1 MMIQTRVVNKS
12 FNMEKTEDEWM
23 IGRLKIE
30 IRKLEEEN
38 KKLQKTN
45 SLNNRLISLYKK
57 QLINISTKDVD
68 KENLKKIKL
77 LTEENFKLKKSIIS
91 LKGSLKEAN
100 GRNTNTGRE

>member
-1 MMIQTRVVNKS
+1 
-12 FNMEKTEDEWM
+12 MEKTEDEWM

>member
-1 MMIQTRVVNKS
+1 
-12 FNMEKTEDEWM
+12 MEKTEDKWM
-23 IGRLKIE
+23 IGQLKIE

-68 KENLKKIKL
+68 KENLKKIKS

-91 LKGSLKEAN
+91 LKGSLKEAS
-100 GRNTNTGRE
+100 GRNTNTGREQTF

>member
-1 MMIQTRVVNKS
+1 MG
-12 FNMEKTEDEWM
+12 KTEDEWM

-68 KENLKKIKL
+68 KENLKKIKS

-100 GRNTNTGRE
+100 GRNTNTGREQTF

>member
-1 MMIQTRVVNKS
+1 MG
-12 FNMEKTEDEWM
+12 KTEDEWM

-57 QLINISTKDVD
+57 QLINISTKDVN
-68 KENLKKIKL
+68 KENLKKIKS

-100 GRNTNTGRE
+100 GRNTNTGREQTF

>member
-1 MMIQTRVVNKS
+1 MG
-12 FNMEKTEDEWM
+12 KTEDEWM

-68 KENLKKIKL
+68 KENLKKIKS

-100 GRNTNTGRE
+100 GHNTNTGRE

>member
-1 MMIQTRVVNKS
+1 MG
-12 FNMEKTEDEWM
+12 KTEDEWM

-100 GRNTNTGRE
+100 GCNTNTGRE

>member
-1 MMIQTRVVNKS
+1 MG
-12 FNMEKTEDEWM
+12 KTEDEWM

-68 KENLKKIKL
+68 KENLKKIKS

>member
-1 MMIQTRVVNKS
+1 
-12 FNMEKTEDEWM
+12 MEKTEDEWM

-68 KENLKKIKL
+68 KENLKKIKS

>member
-1 MMIQTRVVNKS
+1 
-12 FNMEKTEDEWM
+12 MEKTEDEWM

-68 KENLKKIKL
+68 KENLKKIKS

-100 GRNTNTGRE
+100 GRNTNTGCE